1 MRSSRGYGLRGVLAA
16 LALMHAA
23 QVHAAQEAAPKE
35 RRQPKMNK
43 AEKKAEKR
51 ARRAASKGE
60 QA

>member
-1 MRSSRGYGLRGVLAA
+1 MRSQGLRGLAA
-16 LALMHAA
+16 VMAMTLRMQVQHA
-23 QVHAAQEAAPKE
+23 ETKP
-35 RRQPKMNK
+35 RQPKMTK